1 MNDYETGAPIPVSHL
16 VRTADRRMRE
26 AGELLRASRVLEKN
40 GDEIFMPILDQSLE
54 RQREALALYE
64 FALLNGAAGNC

>member
-1 MNDYETGAPIPVSHL
+1 MNDYETDASIPVSHL

-26 AGELLRASRVLEKN
+26 ASELLHASRVLEKN
-40 GDEIFMPILDQSLE
+40 GDEISLPILGQSLE

-64 FALLNGAAGNC
+64 FALINGAAGTC